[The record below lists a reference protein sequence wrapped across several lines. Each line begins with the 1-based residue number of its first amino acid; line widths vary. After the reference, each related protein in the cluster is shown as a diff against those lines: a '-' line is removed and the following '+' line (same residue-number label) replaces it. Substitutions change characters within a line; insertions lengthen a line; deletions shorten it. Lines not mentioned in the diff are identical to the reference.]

1 MRNPQLII
9 LGCFALL
16 SLKGSLT
23 AGILQESKHSF
34 QPVNDDKVGTFC
46 FDWLFWGICLH
57 SIFVITKIFVNGRTS
72 KEHSTLERLEHK
84 F

>member
-34 QPVNDDKVGTFC
+34 QPVNDDKIGTFC
-46 FDWLFWGICLH
+46 FDRLFWGLCLH
-57 SIFVITKIFVNGRTS
+57 SIFVITEICLNGRTS
-72 KEHSTLERLEHK
+72 KEHSTLERLEQK